1 MIAVKLKPTGGDM
14 KVETLKGVRVV
25 EMSHMIMGPSC
36 GMFLAMLGADVI
48 KVEPP
53 EGDRTRQL
61 TGMGAGFFPIFN
73 RGKRSI
79 TLDLNDDAG
88 IWALHA
94 LLADADVFIENFKEG
109 SLEKRGLDSATLRAR
124 YPKLIAMPHKGFLNG
139 PYKNRTALDEVVQM
153 MTGLAYMTGPTGR
166 PLRVGSSANDI
177 MAGLFGAM
185 GVMAALMDREDTGE
199 GREVRVGLFENCL
212 LLVAQHM
219 VQYELEGTIA
229 PPMPERD
236 FSWPV
241 YDIFMTADGKQI
253 FVGAVTLGH
262 WDALC
267 GLLGL
272 DQLVGR
278 DDLNTKMQQIDAREW
293 TLPLIASAILKRK
306 LADLEAAF
314 LPLGIPYAPIAKP
327 ADMFDDPHVRRPG
340 GLLPSR
346 YGTKQFHAPGLPID
360 IDGVPTEFEADVPDI
375 GEHTTDILKSLG
387 LDSSTMAKASGNIS
401 GNDPEG
407 GKP

>member
-1 MIAVKLKPTGGDM
+1 MKPD
-14 KVETLKGVRVV
+14 TLAGIRVI

-48 KVEPP
+48 KIEPP
-53 EGDRTRQL
+53 EGDRTRHL
-61 TGMGAGFFPIFN
+61 TGMGSGFFPIFN
-73 RGKRSI
+73 RGKRSVV
-79 TLDLNDDAG
+79 LDLNSEAG
-88 IWALHA
+88 IEALHG
-94 LLADADVFIENFKEG
+94 LLQDADVFIENFKEG
-109 SLEKRGLDSATLRAR
+109 SLDKRGLDSATLRTR
-124 YPKLIAMPHKGFLNG
+124 YPRLIALPHKGFLNG
-139 PYKNRTALDEVVQM
+139 PYRNRTALDEVVQM

-185 GVMAALMDREDTGE
+185 SVMAALMDREKSGD

-241 YDIFMTADGKQI
+241 YDIFETADAKQV

-272 DQLVGR
+272 TELVGR
-278 DDLNTKMQQIDAREW
+278 DDLKTKMQQIDARAW
-293 TLPLIASAILKRK
+293 TLPLIAAAIRERELS
-306 LADLEAAF
+306 DLEAAF

-327 ADMFDDPHVRRPG
+327 AEMYDDPHVNRPG

-346 YGTKQFHAPGLPID
+346 YGDRQFRAPGLPFD
-360 IDGVPTEFEADVPDI
+360 IDGSPAEFDADVPDI
-375 GEHTTDILKSLG
+375 GEHTNEVLGTIG
-387 LDSSTMAKASGNIS
+387 LDRSTIDRASGKNA
-401 GNDPEG
+401 G
-407 GKP
+407 

>member
-1 MIAVKLKPTGGDM
+1 M
-14 KVETLKGVRVV
+14 KVDTLAGVRVV

-61 TGMGAGFFPIFN
+61 TGMGSGFFPIFN
-73 RGKRSI
+73 RGKRSV
-79 TLDLNDDAG
+79 TLDLSCEDGVD
-88 IWALHA
+88 ALHG

-109 SLEKRGLDSATLRAR
+109 SLEKRGLDSAALRAR

-139 PYKNRTALDEVVQM
+139 PYKERTALDEVVQM

-185 GVMAALMDREDTGE
+185 SVMAALMDREKSGE

-219 VQYELEGTIA
+219 VQFELEGTVA

-241 YDIFMTADGKQI
+241 YDIFETADGKQV

-262 WDALC
+262 WDSLC

-272 DQLVGR
+272 TTLVGR
-278 DDLNTKMQQIDAREW
+278 DDLKSKMQQIDAREW
-293 TLPLIASAILKRK
+293 TLPLIAEKIRERELVE
-306 LADLEAAF
+306 LEEAF
-314 LPLGIPYAPIAKP
+314 LPLGIPYAPIARP
-327 ADMFDDPHVRRPG
+327 ADMYEDPHVVRPG

-346 YGTKQFHAPGLPID
+346 YGGKTFHAPGLPVD
-360 IDGVPTEFEADVPDI
+360 INGEAASFDADVPDI
-375 GEHTTDILKSLG
+375 GEHTDDVLRGLG
-387 LDSSTMAKASGNIS
+387 LDGSTITRASGKN
-401 GNDPEG
+401 GY
-407 GKP
+407 